1 MVYYSHEGGIVMEL
15 KVLEELLENKDFTK
29 LKNVLE
35 SMQEADVAEF
45 IDELDNPRSSLIV
58 FRLLHKEF
66 ASDVFSFLS
75 TEKQAK
81 LCSLVNDEELHSL
94 IDELFFDD
102 MIDLIEEVPANVVKK
117 ILMNSNETERRLI
130 NQFLNYPEDSAGSLM
145 TIEFVDLKKEMTVKQ
160 AMERIR
166 QVGIDKETIYT
177 CYVINKKRILEGLVS
192 LRELVLSDPDTLI
205 SDIMETDIIYAH
217 TGDDQEE
224 IAETIKKYDFLS
236 VPVVDGEK
244 RLVGIITIDD
254 IMDVIQEEAEEDFQ
268 KMAALQPHEEE
279 YMSAKPTSLAR
290 RRIVW
295 LAILMI
301 SATLTQFI
309 GEAYTDVRLA
319 VQELSLFMVMLT
331 GTSGNVGAQSST
343 LIIRSLTLG
352 EVEFK
357 DIFKVFMKELRVSI
371 LVAIPLAAINFI
383 RIYALGS
390 HAGDLRLALT
400 VNVTMICTIIFAA
413 LVGAILPIVAKKCKL
428 DPALMASPLITTI
441 VDASSLV
448 IYYNI
453 ARVLYGV

>member
-1 MVYYSHEGGIVMEL
+1 MDL
-15 KVLEELLENKDFTK
+15 KVLDELLEERRYTE
-29 LKNVLE
+29 LKALLE
-35 SMQEADVAEF
+35 DMQEADVAEF
-45 IDELDNPRSSLIV
+45 MEELSNPRSSLIV

-75 TEKQAK
+75 TDKQAE
-81 LCSLVNDEELHSL
+81 LCTLVNDEELHSL
-94 IDELFFDD
+94 MDELFFDD
-102 MIDLIEEVPANVVKK
+102 RIDLIEEVPANVVKK
-117 ILMNSNETERRLI
+117 ILKNSTETERKLI

-145 TIEFVDLKKEMTVKQ
+145 TIEFVDLKKEMTVAR

-166 QVGIDKETIYT
+166 QIGVDKETIYT
-177 CYVINKKRILEGLVS
+177 CYVTNSKRILEGLVT
-192 LRELVLSDPDTLI
+192 LRELVLAKPDTLI
-205 SDIMETDIIYAH
+205 EELMETDVIFAH

-236 VPVVDGEK
+236 VPVVDKER
-244 RLVGIITIDD
+244 RLVGIITVDD
-254 IMDVIQEEAEEDFQ
+254 IVDVIQEEAEEDFQ
-268 KMAALQPHEEE
+268 MMAAMQPHEEE
-279 YMSAKPTSLAR
+279 YMTAKPMSLAR

-295 LAILMI
+295 LAVLMV
-301 SATLTQFI
+301 SATLTQYI

-319 VQELSLFMVMLT
+319 ITELSLFMVMLT

-357 DIFKVFMKELRVSI
+357 DLFKVFFKELRVSI
-371 LVAIPLAAINFI
+371 LVAIPLAILNFI
-383 RIYALGS
+383 RIFVFGS
-390 HAGDLRLALT
+390 HSGNLRLALT

-413 LVGAILPIVAKKCKL
+413 LVGGILPIIAKKCKL

-441 VDASSLV
+441 VDASSLI